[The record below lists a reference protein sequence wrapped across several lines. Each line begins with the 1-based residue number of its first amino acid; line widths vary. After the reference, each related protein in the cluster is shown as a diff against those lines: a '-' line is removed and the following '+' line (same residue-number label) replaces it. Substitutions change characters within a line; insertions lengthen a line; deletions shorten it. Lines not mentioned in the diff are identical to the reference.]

1 MRRDDMKKHS
11 LLKILGIILLLI
23 VIVTYCVAG
32 RSGEITYLGLG
43 DVAVNYIQS
52 FYYFFD
58 TALFV
63 MVVGGFYGILNKTGA
78 YKKLLDNIVSKV
90 KKHSKIFIFGII
102 VLFAL
107 VSSLTGISI
116 PLFIFV
122 PFVVSII
129 LLLGYDK
136 LVAMVSTIGSI
147 LVGFIGGIFVTFR
160 DPNSYYSVYYTTFE
174 EFVGADKFSNW
185 IFQLV
190 LLILGVALLIFYVN
204 RHIKNV
210 EKKKVKYDLSDN
222 SDVLITEVKGNYKDI
237 KTWPLIVIFAL
248 IAILLILGLLPFASL
263 FNLSIFNDFHTWLT
277 GLKIGEFA
285 VFNSII
291 SANFTAFGEWA
302 SLGTYTMAMIML
314 AIFAIIIKFIYHIK
328 FNDLI
333 DDFVSGVKKMVPI
346 AALVTLAY
354 AVLVCSYNNGF
365 TETLINNITD
375 AVGGFNIVVD
385 ALITMVGSLL
395 HTDLYYAAAG
405 VFTPLITAITDESVY
420 QLLALTFQS
429 FYGLTML
436 IGPTSILLIIGLRYL
451 DIPYTTW
458 IKFIWRFVLGL
469 FLIIFVVLL
478 IASLI

>member
-1 MRRDDMKKHS
+1 MKKHS

-78 YKKLLDNIVSKV
+78 YKKLLDKIVSKV
-90 KKHSKIFIFGII
+90 KKHSKIFVFGII
-102 VLFAL
+102 ALFAL
-107 VSSLTGISI
+107 ISSLTGISI

-147 LVGFIGGIFVTFR
+147 LVGFIGGSFVTFR

-237 KTWPLIVIFAL
+237 KTWPLIVIFVL

-365 TETLINNITD
+365 TETLINNVTD

-405 VFTPLITAITDESVY
+405 VFTPLISAITDESVY

-436 IGPTSILLIIGLRYL
+436 IGPTSILLIICLRYL

>member
-1 MRRDDMKKHS
+1 MKKHS

-90 KKHSKIFIFGII
+90 KKHSKIFVFGII
-102 VLFAL
+102 ALFAL
-107 VSSLTGISI
+107 ISSLTGISI

>member
-1 MRRDDMKKHS
+1 MKKHS

-314 AIFAIIIKFIYHIK
+314 AIFVIIIKFIYHIK

-405 VFTPLITAITDESVY
+405 VFTPLISAITDESVY

>member
-1 MRRDDMKKHS
+1 MKKHS

-32 RSGEITYLGLG
+32 RTGEITYLGLG

>member
-1 MRRDDMKKHS
+1 MKKHS

-43 DVAVNYIQS
+43 DVVVNYIQS

>member
-1 MRRDDMKKHS
+1 MKKHS

-43 DVAVNYIQS
+43 DVTVNYIQS

-237 KTWPLIVIFAL
+237 KTWPLIVIFVL

-314 AIFAIIIKFIYHIK
+314 AIFAIIVKFIYHIK

>member
-1 MRRDDMKKHS
+1 MKKHS

-136 LVAMVSTIGSI
+136 LVAMASTIGSI

>member
-1 MRRDDMKKHS
+1 MKKHS

-90 KKHSKIFIFGII
+90 KKHSKIFVFGII

-314 AIFAIIIKFIYHIK
+314 AVFAIIIKFIYHIK

>member
-263 FNLSIFNDFHTWLT
+263 FNLSIFSDFHTWLT

-285 VFNSII
+285 VFNSVI

>member
-1 MRRDDMKKHS
+1 MKKHS
-11 LLKILGIILLLI
+11 LLKILGIILLLV

-32 RSGEITYLGLG
+32 RTGEITYLGLG

>member
-1 MRRDDMKKHS
+1 MKKHS

-90 KKHSKIFIFGII
+90 KKHSKIFVFGII

-190 LLILGVALLIFYVN
+190 LLILGVALLIFFVN

-263 FNLSIFNDFHTWLT
+263 FNLSIFSDFHTWLT

-302 SLGTYTMAMIML
+302 NLGTYTMAMIML
-314 AIFAIIIKFIYHIK
+314 AVFAIIIKFIYHIK

>member
-1 MRRDDMKKHS
+1 MKKHS

-237 KTWPLIVIFAL
+237 KTWPLIVIFVL

-314 AIFAIIIKFIYHIK
+314 AIFAIIVKFIYHIK

>member
-1 MRRDDMKKHS
+1 MKKHS

-43 DVAVNYIQS
+43 DVVVNYIQS

-333 DDFVSGVKKMVPI
+333 DDFLS
-346 AALVTLAY
+346 
-354 AVLVCSYNNGF
+354 
-365 TETLINNITD
+365 
-375 AVGGFNIVVD
+375 
-385 ALITMVGSLL
+385 
-395 HTDLYYAAAG
+395 
-405 VFTPLITAITDESVY
+405 
-420 QLLALTFQS
+420 
-429 FYGLTML
+429 
-436 IGPTSILLIIGLRYL
+436 
-451 DIPYTTW
+451 
-458 IKFIWRFVLGL
+458 
-469 FLIIFVVLL
+469 
-478 IASLI
+478 

>member
-1 MRRDDMKKHS
+1 MKKHS

-174 EFVGADKFSNW
+174 EFVCSDNFSNW
-185 IFQLV
+185 ILQLF

>member
-1 MRRDDMKKHS
+1 MKKHS
-11 LLKILGIILLLI
+11 LLKVLGIILLLI
-23 VIVTYCVAG
+23 VITTYCVAG

-63 MVVGGFYGILNKTGA
+63 MVVGGFYGILSKMGA
-78 YKKLLDNIVSKV
+78 YKKLLDMIVSKV
-90 KKHSKIFIFGII
+90 KKHSKIFIFGIS

-107 VSSLTGISI
+107 VSALTGISV

-136 LVAMVSTIGSI
+136 LVAMLSTIGSI
-147 LVGFIGGIFVTFR
+147 IVGIIGGIFVTFR

-185 IFQLV
+185 IFQLI
-190 LLILGVALLIFYVN
+190 LLILGIALLIFYVN

-277 GLKIGEFA
+277 GLKIGDFA
-285 VFNSII
+285 VFNSVI
-291 SANFTAFGEWA
+291 SANFTAFGEWGN
-302 SLGTYTMAMIML
+302 LGAYTMPMIML
-314 AIFAIIIKFIYHIK
+314 VFLALIIKFIYHIK

-333 DDFVSGVKKMVPI
+333 DDFVNGVKKMVPV

-365 TETLINNITD
+365 TETLINNITE

-385 ALITMVGSLL
+385 ALITMIGSLL

-405 VFTPLITAITDESVY
+405 VFTPVINAITDESVY

-436 IGPTSILLIIGLRYL
+436 IGPTSILLIIGLRYM

-458 IKFIWRFVLGL
+458 VKFIWRFVLGL

>member
-1 MRRDDMKKHS
+1 MKKHS

-314 AIFAIIIKFIYHIK
+314 AVFAIIIKFIYHIK

>member
-1 MRRDDMKKHS
+1 MKKHS

-263 FNLSIFNDFHTWLT
+263 FNLSIFSDFHTWLT

>member
-1 MRRDDMKKHS
+1 MKKHS

-43 DVAVNYIQS
+43 DVTVNYIQS

-302 SLGTYTMAMIML
+302 SLGTYTMAMIMF

>member
-1 MRRDDMKKHS
+1 MKKHS

-237 KTWPLIVIFAL
+237 KTWPLIVIFVL

-314 AIFAIIIKFIYHIK
+314 AIFAIIVKFIYHIK

-451 DIPYTTW
+451 DIPHTTW

>member
-1 MRRDDMKKHS
+1 MKKHS

-43 DVAVNYIQS
+43 DVTVNYIQS

-204 RHIKNV
+204 RHSKNV

-277 GLKIGEFA
+277 GLKISEFA

>member
-1 MRRDDMKKHS
+1 MKKHS

-395 HTDLYYAAAG
+395 HADLYYAAAG

>member
-1 MRRDDMKKHS
+1 MKKHS

-237 KTWPLIVIFAL
+237 KTWPLIVIFVL

>member
-1 MRRDDMKKHS
+1 MKKHS

-43 DVAVNYIQS
+43 DVTVNYIQS

>member
-1 MRRDDMKKHS
+1 MKKHS

-43 DVAVNYIQS
+43 DVTVNYIQS

-90 KKHSKIFIFGII
+90 KKHSKIFVFGII

>member
-1 MRRDDMKKHS
+1 MKKHS

-78 YKKLLDNIVSKV
+78 YKKLLDKIVNKV
-90 KKHSKIFIFGII
+90 KKHSKIFVFGII

-302 SLGTYTMAMIML
+302 NLGTYTMAMIML
-314 AIFAIIIKFIYHIK
+314 AVFAIIIKFIYHIK

-354 AVLVCSYNNGF
+354 AILVCSYNNGF

-375 AVGGFNIVVD
+375 AVGGFNVVVD

-405 VFTPLITAITDESVY
+405 VFAPLITAITDESVY

-458 IKFIWRFVLGL
+458 VKFIWRFVLGL

>member
-1 MRRDDMKKHS
+1 MKKHS